1 MARPRS
7 SPEAAVGAVIRRLR
21 TARGLSQRELGS
33 PRFTGSY
40 ISALENG
47 HARPSQNAIL
57 HVADKLGVTPGSI
70 LDGEPR
76 SDGRIDLPK
85 LLAAEEALD
94 AAARALRTLRE
105 SLATEPE
112 AARSTTASTSPTAG
126 GRPQIKGL
134 RAARRR
140 SANRPTR
147 RLKPAPV
154 GKPQRAP
161 RAGPRL
167 HEEIIS
173 ILEEHGGPMSA
184 RDIAEQVRSRGR
196 YRPPRRSTPVDSGQI
211 SARVS
216 NPTYRDRFVRREGG
230 IWLAN
235 P

>member
-112 AARSTTASTSPTAG
+112 AARSTTASPSPTAG
-126 GRPQIKGL
+126 GLSQIKGP
-134 RAARRR
+134 RARRR
-140 SANRPTR
+140 PANRPAR
-147 RLKPAPV
+147 RPKPAPV
-154 GKPQRAP
+154 EKPQRTP

-235 P
+235 R